1 MRRAERVYGDMWDLQ
16 DVSSDLLCEA
26 RNSER
31 RTKLTKSALIVGAF
45 DPPLLWVGI
54 QTLVASRA
62 ISILGKPPTLWHAP
76 EVVLVEKLTSV
87 PFLTEASEP
96 VFTYGGKPLPVS
108 RMSWQLLWRLEV

>member
-1 MRRAERVYGDMWDLQ
+1 MWDLQ

-31 RTKLTKSALIVGAF
+31 RTELTKSALIVGAF
-45 DPPLLWVGI
+45 DPPLFWVGI